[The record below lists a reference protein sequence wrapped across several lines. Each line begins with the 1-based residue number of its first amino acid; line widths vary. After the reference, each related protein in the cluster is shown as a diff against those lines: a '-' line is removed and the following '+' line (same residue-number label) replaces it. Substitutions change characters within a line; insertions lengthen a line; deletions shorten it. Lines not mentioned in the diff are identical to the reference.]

1 MQKKSNRRV
10 KQKASMGMHTLTARR
25 KAKRD
30 DTVKSRRRVKYVRG
44 MRLTIQSNKK

>member
-1 MQKKSNRRV
+1 ML
-10 KQKASMGMHTLTARR
+10 QKASMCMHTLTARR

-30 DTVKSRRRVKYVRG
+30 DTVKSRRRVKYDVRG